1 VPKFFNELFKV
12 YPWIKL
18 ALGSLVG
25 ILGGSSFIT
34 FINKYAI
41 FNYTTSFGGRLP
53 AESVPYIDVA
63 VSILS
68 FAFLTISFVSA
79 LLIYGLLTF
88 IAGLIHKK
96 FERIPEPITKVLSG
110 ILTSVIISLASGL
123 FSYINKNGSHVLDF
137 ITADFFNSSLIVL
150 LLSAVFAA
158 LLIWKSLI
166 RWFSLLATLSLILTV
181 TTSLFDAKNYS
192 SFLREIQYGGGVST
206 TIVYNSEKS
215 TISGALFLTTN
226 SNNIIWDSN
235 NATFVEIPTNSIN
248 KMVFHENKKA
258 ELPKIKGSIIS
269 LFRHLWS

>member
-1 VPKFFNELFKV
+1 MPKFFEELFKV

-18 ALGSLVG
+18 TLSSLVG

-41 FNYTTSFGGRLP
+41 FNYTASFGGRLP

-79 LLIYGLLTF
+79 LLIYGLLTY

-96 FERIPEPITKVLSG
+96 FKNIPEPVTKVLSG
-110 ILTSVIISLASGL
+110 VLTSVIVSLASGL
-123 FSYINKNGSHVLDF
+123 YSYINKNGFQVLDF
-137 ITADFFNSSLIVL
+137 ISSDIVTSLFVVL
-150 LLSAVFAA
+150 LLGGGLAA

-166 RWFSLLATLSLILTV
+166 RWFSLLATLGLTV
-181 TTSLFDAKNYS
+181 TTSLFDANNYS
-192 SFLREIQYGGGVST
+192 SFLREIQYGGGVPT
-206 TIVYNSEKS
+206 TIVFNNEKN

-226 SNNIIWDSN
+226 NNNIIWDSGN
-235 NATFVEIPTNSIN
+235 SAFIEIPNNSIN
-248 KMVFHENKKA
+248 KIIFHENKNA
-258 ELPKIKGSIIS
+258 ELPERKGSLVS